1 MDANGILNVSAKE
14 NSTGRSKNIVIK
26 NDKGRLSQA
35 EIDRMLSEAERY
47 KEEDEKQ
54 RQRVAAR
61 NQLETYVF
69 SVKQAL
75 DDAGDKLSEADKST
89 ARRECDDAL
98 KWLDNNTLADQEEYE
113 HRLKELQRVCSPVMS
128 KMHGASGGMPGGM
141 PGGMQEVCLVA
152 SAMVPRWRKWINY
165 LNQ

>member
-1 MDANGILNVSAKE
+1 
-14 NSTGRSKNIVIK
+14 
-26 NDKGRLSQA
+26 
-35 EIDRMLSEAERY
+35 MLSEAERY

-98 KWLDNNTLADQEEYE
+98 KWLDNNNLADQEEYE
-113 HRLKELQRVCSPVMS
+113 HVKERDKMPAVGIDLGTTYSCVGVWQHGNVEIIANDQGSLFEVKATAGDTHLGGEDFDNRLVNRTS
-128 KMHGASGGMPGGM
+128 
-141 PGGMQEVCLVA
+141 
-152 SAMVPRWRKWINY
+152 I
-165 LNQ
+165 